1 MVGLLVTDTTGDL
14 LGVFDGGVW
23 NQNEAGSFVGSVVVS
38 VGASVATVFWFNSTF
53 VGSSVVGD
61 AVTGCLLGS
70 DVNLEGLL
78 VDGLKLG

>member
-14 LGVFDGGVW
+14 LGVFESVW

>member
-14 LGVFDGGVW
+14 LGVFEGVW